1 MSSSSGAEE
10 IEISNTSSTSETR
23 RRRRRN
29 NSLSL
34 HNTGSS
40 SSSSS
45 KKSFSSSSTSSRT
58 SSTAPSTTKAME
70 EVWKDLNLT
79 SLSETTN
86 TVTVVPPPPPPPQLN
101 NINNNHTNY
110 RNMIYQDFLAR
121 PFCTDRP
128 PTTMVPP
135 PAPSPDSTL
144 FGSPLPQP
152 LTALS
157 LNSGPEFPFLDGSLT
172 DPSLHPNNHISN
184 VSSFTSPFETLDS
197 SSCLLNTFGKKRFQ
211 TENGSASGNRRNKRM
226 IKNRES
232 AARSRARKQ
241 AYTNEL
247 ELVVAQL
254 SEENERLRRRQNQIN
269 EEAAAAA
276 ADKLPKKRSLQRTL
290 TAPF

>member
-1 MSSSSGAEE
+1 
-10 IEISNTSSTSETR
+10 
-23 RRRRRN
+23 
-29 NSLSL
+29 
-34 HNTGSS
+34 
-40 SSSSS
+40 
-45 KKSFSSSSTSSRT
+45 
-58 SSTAPSTTKAME
+58 ME

>member
-10 IEISNTSSTSETR
+10 IEISNTSTTSQTR
-23 RRRRRN
+23 RR
-29 NSLSL
+29 NSLQRV
-34 HNTGSS
+34 S

-45 KKSFSSSSTSSRT
+45 KKSFSSSTSSRT
-58 SSTAPSTTKAME
+58 SSTAPSTSANTTSTKAME

-86 TVTVVPPPPPPPQLN
+86 TITVPPLS
-101 NINNNHTNY
+101 NHPSTAANY

-128 PTTMVPP
+128 PTTMVTA
-135 PAPSPDSTL
+135 PAPAPVPSPESPL

-152 LTALS
+152 VTALS

-172 DPSLHPNNHISN
+172 DPLRPNSHPLQPGNPISN
-184 VSSFTSPFETLDS
+184 VSSFASPFESLDS
-197 SSCLLNTFGKKRFQ
+197 SSSLLNSFGKKRCQ
-211 TENGSASGNRRNKRM
+211 ADDNGSASGDRRHKRM

-254 SEENERLRRRQNQIN
+254 SEENERLRRLQTQIT
-269 EEAAAAA
+269 EVPV
-276 ADKLPKKRSLQRTL
+276 ADQLPKKRTLQRTF